1 MSIQRRMNELFESK
15 IVSYS
20 MDILENKLSL
30 ELELLE
36 NEVITNYSV
45 EFINVSTFYFIN
57 NTTDE
62 RKEIYPPEK
71 DDYLELTSINLSN
84 DIINISLNC
93 EEEVWLKQYNGCGKV
108 ILEIW
113 SKLVVLEADKF
124 KVNDDVYVL

>member
-20 MDILENKLSL
+20 MDILESKLSL

-36 NEVITNYSV
+36 NEVITNYSI
-45 EFINVSTFYFIN
+45 EFMNVSTFYFIN

-84 DIINISLNC
+84 DIINISLDC

-124 KVNDDVYVL
+124 KVNDDVYAL

>member
-1 MSIQRRMNELFESK
+1 VSIQQKMNELFESK

-45 EFINVSTFYFIN
+45 EFMNVSTFYFIN

-84 DIINISLNC
+84 NIINISLDC

-113 SKLVVLEADKF
+113 SKLVVLEANKF
-124 KVNDDVYVL
+124 KVNDDVYDL

>member
-1 MSIQRRMNELFESK
+1 MPIQQRMNELFESK

-36 NEVITNYSV
+36 NEVITNYSI

-84 DIINISLNC
+84 DKINISLDC
-93 EEEVWLKQYNGCGKV
+93 KEEAWLKQYDGCGKV

-113 SKLVVLEADKF
+113 SKVVVLEADKF

>member
-1 MSIQRRMNELFESK
+1 MSIQQRMNELFESK

-45 EFINVSTFYFIN
+45 EFLNISTFYFIN

-84 DIINISLNC
+84 NTINISLVC

>member
-1 MSIQRRMNELFESK
+1 MSIQQRMNELFESK

-45 EFINVSTFYFIN
+45 EFLNISTFYFIN

-84 DIINISLNC
+84 NTINISLGC

-124 KVNDDVYVL
+124 KVNDDVYIL

>member
-1 MSIQRRMNELFESK
+1 M
-15 IVSYS
+15 
-20 MDILENKLSL
+20 

-36 NEVITNYSV
+36 NEVITNYSI

-62 RKEIYPPEK
+62 RKEIYSPEK
-71 DDYLELTSINLSN
+71 DNYLEITSINLSN
-84 DIINISLNC
+84 DKINISLDC
-93 EEEVWLKQYNGCGKV
+93 KEEAWLKQYDGSGKV

-113 SKLVVLEADKF
+113 SKVVVLEADKF

>member
-1 MSIQRRMNELFESK
+1 MSIQQRMNELFESK

-45 EFINVSTFYFIN
+45 EFMNISTFYFIN

-62 RKEIYPPEK
+62 RKEIFPPEK

-84 DIINISLNC
+84 DIINISLDC

-124 KVNDDVYVL
+124 KVNNDIYDL

>member
-1 MSIQRRMNELFESK
+1 MPIQQRMNELFESK

-20 MDILENKLSL
+20 MNILENKLSL

-36 NEVITNYSV
+36 NEVITNYSI

-57 NTTDE
+57 NITDE

-84 DIINISLNC
+84 DRINISLGC
-93 EEEVWLKQYNGCGKV
+93 KEEVWLKQYDGCGKV

>member
-1 MSIQRRMNELFESK
+1 MNELFESK

-45 EFINVSTFYFIN
+45 EFMNVSTLYFIN

-62 RKEIYPPEK
+62 RKEIHPLEK

-84 DIINISLNC
+84 DTINISLDS

>member
-1 MSIQRRMNELFESK
+1 MSIQQRMNELFESK

-45 EFINVSTFYFIN
+45 EFLNISTFYFIK

-84 DIINISLNC
+84 NTINISLVC

>member
-1 MSIQRRMNELFESK
+1 MSIQQRMNELFESK

-36 NEVITNYSV
+36 NEVITYYSV
-45 EFINVSTFYFIN
+45 EFMNISTFYFIN

-62 RKEIYPPEK
+62 RKEIYPLEK

-84 DIINISLNC
+84 DIIDISLDC

-124 KVNDDVYVL
+124 KVNDDVYDL

>member
-1 MSIQRRMNELFESK
+1 VSIQQKMNELFESK

-84 DIINISLNC
+84 DKINISLDC
-93 EEEVWLKQYNGCGKV
+93 EEETWLKQYDGCGKV

-124 KVNDDVYVL
+124 KINDDVYAL